1 MSSMVR
7 IHPPPPFYVFA
18 GRPNCKSTGR
28 SRGLCPS
35 WPEWKALHGCCA
47 QFART
52 PARSSGRS
60 RKAHEKPATVAALV
74 PGTGCQLFRRSC
86 AGEVSEIGTG
96 QGLACPASDCL
107 AIGEPASGRKSD
119 LYEFDGSNP
128 SPTTIFYHLALPE
141 KSQIPHPKRGKAAK
155 NHGCLGG
162 IKSMAWRRASLN
174 FSGLPSCRK

>member
-1 MSSMVR
+1 MVR

-18 GRPNCKSTGR
+18 GRSNCKSTGHA
-28 SRGLCPS
+28 RGLCPP
-35 WPEWKALHGCCA
+35 WPEWKALYGCCA

-60 RKAHEKPATVAALV
+60 RKAHEKSATVAALAS
-74 PGTGCQLFRRSC
+74 GTGFQLFRRSC
-86 AGEVSEIGTG
+86 AGEVPEIGTG

-128 SPTTIFYHLALPE
+128 SPTTIFYRL
-141 KSQIPHPKRGKAAK
+141 STQSRRTPHPKRGKAAK
-155 NHGCLGG
+155 NHGCLDG